1 MIPTNLDRWLQQ
13 KYKYTTYFVAICIL
27 LISTYLSLLL
37 SDHMAI
43 SKEIN
48 RLKLISTEMHAR
60 LFETRIQFAEVVT
73 TFSKDI
79 PSEVCSKQQIEKMQE
94 HDVAAIFLQAVG
106 YMKNNVIQCSSYSP
120 TMDGLNLGSPINTEE
135 DGTRVWINVDIPHWK
150 KSNFVF
156 YERLGWTV
164 LIDPQHA
171 IVALGDPKV
180 TVGIFGIRSHTIF
193 TARGKVYS
201 EWLNRYK
208 KEESQT
214 FIDSVN
220 NKLVYLTP
228 AELGRSAIIAALP
241 LEEIQKANK
250 EFAKLFLPIG
260 ISIGLVLSFAFILLA
275 KKRVSPKNIILKALI
290 NDEFYMEYQPI
301 LDLDTNACVGAEGLI
316 RWKSYEGNVIMPDF
330 FIPVAEAT
338 GLMCQITAHVFKLV
352 AMDMQT
358 VFQQYP
364 DIQIGINITAQDL
377 LSGNLLE
384 LIEEFKTV
392 GGAKS
397 SQLVLEATERGLVND
412 AKSLQVMK
420 EIRRQ
425 GVKIAI
431 DDFGTGYSNLSYLT
445 KFELDYIKIDK
456 SFVDSVGTEAV
467 TRHVAFHIIE
477 MAKSLNLG
485 MVAEGVETEIQAK
498 LLSEKGVKYVQGW
511 LFSKA
516 LSASNFETYLEKNA
530 N

>member
-1 MIPTNLDRWLQQ
+1 
-13 KYKYTTYFVAICIL
+13 
-27 LISTYLSLLL
+27 
-37 SDHMAI
+37 
-43 SKEIN
+43 
-48 RLKLISTEMHAR
+48 
-60 LFETRIQFAEVVT
+60 
-73 TFSKDI
+73 
-79 PSEVCSKQQIEKMQE
+79 
-94 HDVAAIFLQAVG
+94 
-106 YMKNNVIQCSSYSP
+106 
-120 TMDGLNLGSPINTEE
+120 MDGLNLGSPINTEE

-301 LDLDTNACVGAEGLI
+301 LDLDTNACVGA
-316 RWKSYEGNVIMPDF
+316 
-330 FIPVAEAT
+330 
-338 GLMCQITAHVFKLV
+338 
-352 AMDMQT
+352 
-358 VFQQYP
+358 
-364 DIQIGINITAQDL
+364 
-377 LSGNLLE
+377 
-384 LIEEFKTV
+384 
-392 GGAKS
+392 
-397 SQLVLEATERGLVND
+397 
-412 AKSLQVMK
+412 
-420 EIRRQ
+420 
-425 GVKIAI
+425 
-431 DDFGTGYSNLSYLT
+431 
-445 KFELDYIKIDK
+445 
-456 SFVDSVGTEAV
+456 
-467 TRHVAFHIIE
+467 
-477 MAKSLNLG
+477 
-485 MVAEGVETEIQAK
+485 
-498 LLSEKGVKYVQGW
+498 
-511 LFSKA
+511 
-516 LSASNFETYLEKNA
+516 
-530 N
+530 